1 MVVTEIHCVQSMH
14 LWRESSSKINAELY
28 DGYRAGNIEKKVHEI
43 LAGIVFEVILL
54 WYLFIFH
61 QAGPF

>member
-1 MVVTEIHCVQSMH
+1 MH

-43 LAGIVFEVILL
+43 LAGIIFEVILL